1 MIVRSASLC
10 STFLFG
16 WSIVL
21 LHHLFLTHGWTTPM
35 SHRRCLRCW
44 CRTNIQRTTPSL
56 LSIPHP
62 SIQRRHITL
71 LFDTVQ
77 QSNWKPDN
85 SNLVTDTAGPNASHR
100 RQFLWSTIV
109 APVTST
115 MVGCSSPYVAAAR
128 GLVQFP
134 CKVSLAN
141 TYNLMR
147 VGMSLLEEEGMIHCR
162 NASRLSVA
170 PSLCLQNR

>member
-21 LHHLFLTHGWTTPM
+21 LRHLFLTHGWTTPM
-35 SHRRCLRCW
+35 SHRRCCWW
-44 CRTNIQRTTPSL
+44 CRTNIQRKTPSL
-56 LSIPHP
+56 LSIPP
-62 SIQRRHITL
+62 PLIQRRRITL

-85 SNLVTDTAGPNASHR
+85 SNVVTDTAGPNANHR

-115 MVGCSSPYVAAAR
+115 MVVGCSSPYVAAAR

-134 CKVSLAN
+134 CKVPLAN

-147 VGMSLLEEEGMIHCR
+147 VGISLLEEEGRIHYR